1 MYENNLEAAEEIAR
15 QLRLRDIGGIIV
27 IDFIDMEST
36 KKQQSLLNR
45 FKQELAKD
53 RLEHRYLKYPTWI
66 SRND

>member
-1 MYENNLEAAEEIAR
+1 
-15 QLRLRDIGGIIV
+15 V

-53 RLEHRYLKYPTWI
+53 KTRTQVFEI
-66 SRND
+66 SKLGLVEMTRKRVGVGLVEVFQKNEKDATVEV